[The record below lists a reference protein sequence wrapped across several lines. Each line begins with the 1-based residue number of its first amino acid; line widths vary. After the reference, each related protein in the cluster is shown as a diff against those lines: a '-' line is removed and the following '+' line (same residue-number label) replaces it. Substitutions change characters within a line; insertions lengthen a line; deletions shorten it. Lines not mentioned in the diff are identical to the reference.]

1 MNTQNTSEEK
11 QSFWQQNTQHKAYP
25 TPLNA
30 EDIIKQGI
38 KLKDKLFVYSDRSEQ
53 QWTDR
58 HDFLTQAQQAY
69 ANHRNDTLT
78 KNMATMA
85 EDIQNIGKNIQQN
98 HHPMQIWQDY
108 VDYCKDSSSR
118 LVQTLDILRERGDVF
133 LEHEANG
140 CPPVLDYDYE
150 VVLDAGTF
158 ERPCNY
164 VLLHI
169 LPPQG
174 ITVDVNKRPY
184 VIVDPRAGH
193 GGGIGGFKHDSQ
205 VGVALANGHPVYFVA
220 FKRMPEPTQTLAD
233 VCYAEAKFVNEVT
246 ERHPNAPAPVLVG
259 NCQGGWAILILAATH
274 PEITGP
280 IVLNGSPVSAWSG
293 EIGVNPMRYRAGVSG
308 GTWMSMLASDL
319 GNGVFDGASLVDNF
333 EKLNPSRSYISKYYD
348 LYKNPAINKDRFLD
362 FERWWGGF
370 FLMNEQEIRWIVEN
384 IFVGNGL
391 ARNTAQLESGVNIDL
406 KSIHAPI
413 IIFASYGD
421 NITPP
426 QQAVSWI
433 MDTYSD
439 EREIEIC
446 GQRIVYMIHEH
457 VGHLGI
463 FVSSSIANREHKG
476 IATLLE
482 TIEVMPP
489 GLYELVI
496 EDTHGQ
502 GKQMQFDVN
511 LAPRT
516 FVDLAK
522 IDNNRQDEEIFRA
535 VHRVSK
541 AQTQLYETYMRPMV
555 KAMSN
560 DITANFL
567 RTTHPL
573 RLKRSLWSSKN
584 PLAKGVQ
591 NLTFTL
597 ANNAI
602 TNAEATTQNAEPLPA
617 TPMTT
622 ARANKKQMEYQ
633 TGTNPAATLPAKQPT
648 LANNIFV
655 QMEKLMM
662 ENLVNTLD
670 FWRDWHGF
678 MQESTFFTIW
688 GMPWLRTYG
697 QVEKS
702 RLLQKPADLT
712 QALAVK
718 QALKLVDKGG
728 FVEAVLRMIVLI
740 SKGTEGKIDDTKMA
754 KVAKTLTEKPF
765 NTLKE
770 AEILAIMRQQTIIV
784 RFEEQ
789 QALDT
794 LPKLLKTAEEKRKAL
809 HILNTILDN
818 PETLSQH
825 LQAILAKITH
835 TLKV

>member
-1 MNTQNTSEEK
+1 MTTIKPAADKEN
-11 QSFWQQNTQHKAYP
+11 FWQQNPNHKAFP
-25 TPLNA
+25 TLPHMQ
-30 EDIIKQGI
+30 DWIKQGE
-38 KLKDKLFVYSDRSEQ
+38 KLKEKVFFYHNRAEQ
-53 QWTDR
+53 QWSER
-58 HDFLTQAQQAY
+58 HSLLNQAHQSYLNQRTA
-69 ANHRNDTLT
+69 TLN
-78 KNMATMA
+78 KHMATVA
-85 EDIQNIGKNIQQN
+85 EDVQKIGTLLLQTGRQGT
-98 HHPMQIWQDY
+98 PWQLWQDY
-108 VDYCKDSSSR
+108 IAYCKDSSSR
-118 LVQTLDILRERGDVF
+118 WVQTLDILRERGDVF
-133 LEHEANG
+133 LEHEAKG

-150 VVLDAGTF
+150 IILDAGTF

-164 VLLHI
+164 VLLQI
-169 LPPQG
+169 LPPAG
-174 ITVDVNKRPY
+174 VVVDAKKRPY
-184 VIVDPRAGH
+184 IIVDPRAGH

-205 VGVALANGHPVYFVA
+205 VGVALSNGHPVYFVA

-233 VCYAEAKFVNEVT
+233 VCYAEAKFVHAVT
-246 ERHPNAPAPVLVG
+246 ERYPNSPAPVLVG

-293 EIGVNPMRYRAGVSG
+293 EVGINPMRYRAGVGG
-308 GTWMSMLASDL
+308 GTWLSMLASDL
-319 GNGVFDGASLVDNF
+319 GNGVFDGANLVDNF
-333 EKLNPSRSYISKYYD
+333 EQLNPSRSYISKYYD
-348 LYKNPAINKDRFLD
+348 LYKNPAVNKERFLD

-391 ARNTAQLESGVNIDL
+391 ARNTAQLEPGVNIDL
-406 KSIHAPI
+406 KAINAPI

-457 VGHLGI
+457 IGHLGI

-482 TIEVMPP
+482 TIEIMPP

-511 LAPRT
+511 LASRT
-516 FVDLAK
+516 FEDLAK

-535 VHRVSK
+535 VHRLSK
-541 AQTQLYETYMRPMV
+541 AQSQAYETYMRPMV

-573 RLKRSLWSSKN
+573 RLQRSLWSSKN
-584 PLAKGVQ
+584 PLAKGIQ
-591 NLTFTL
+591 NLTFTMTKP
-597 ANNAI
+597 I
-602 TNAEATTQNAEPLPA
+602 TPSAEAHQEAPISTK
-617 TPMTT
+617 
-622 ARANKKQMEYQ
+622 RANKKQLEYQ

-648 LANNIFV
+648 LADNIFV
-655 QMEKLMM
+655 QLEKLMM
-662 ENLVNTLD
+662 DNLINTID
-670 FWRDWHGF
+670 FWRDWQGF
-678 MQESTFFTIW
+678 MQESTFFNIW
-688 GMPWLRTYG
+688 GMPWLRNYG

-702 RLLQKPADLT
+702 RLLKKPEDLT
-712 QALAVK
+712 QAVAVK
-718 QALKLVDKGG
+718 QALAQVDKGG

-754 KVAKTLTEKPF
+754 KVAKTLTQKPF
-765 NTLKE
+765 SSLTETQL
-770 AEILAIMRQQTIIV
+770 LTIMQQQTIMV
-784 RFEEQ
+784 RFDEQ
-789 QALDT
+789 QAIDT
-794 LPKLLKTAEEKRKAL
+794 LPMLLKTPDNKRKAL

-818 PETLSQH
+818 PETLSPH
-825 LQAILAKITH
+825 LQATLAKITQK
-835 TLKV
+835 LKGTQ